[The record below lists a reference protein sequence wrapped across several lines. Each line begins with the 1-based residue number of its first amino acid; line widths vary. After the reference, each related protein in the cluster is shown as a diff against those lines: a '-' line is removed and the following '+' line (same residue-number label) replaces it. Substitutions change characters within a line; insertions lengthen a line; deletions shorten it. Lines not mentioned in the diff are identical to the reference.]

1 MQNHRKSLKKRARKH
16 GFLVRMKTKKGR
28 QALSRKRSMGR
39 PTNVNRSFT

>member
-16 GFLVRMKTKKGR
+16 GFLVRMTTKKGR
-28 QALSRKRSMGR
+28 QAVSRKRRVGS